1 MNSLNITAYLSLQT
15 YSDCFVFAELASESS
30 VIFLSLSLQRAQ
42 KAARV
47 AWHIPRW
54 FVLIKKL
61 KKKNKQTNKQGM
73 KSTRKK

>member
-15 YSDCFVFAELASESS
+15 YSDCFVFAKLASQSS

-61 KKKNKQTNKQGM
+61 KTKTNKQGM

>member
-1 MNSLNITAYLSLQT
+1 MNSLNITAYISLQT

-30 VIFLSLSLQRAQ
+30 VIFLSLSLQ

-47 AWHIPRW
+47 AWHIPMW

-61 KKKNKQTNKQGM
+61 KKKTNKQTNKE
-73 KSTRKK
+73 